1 MKALMVLIL
10 SLLLCQTS
18 FWPTSVQAE
27 ISQNLSQVAEIDLY
41 ATEVGQFA
49 QADGLD
55 PADRSDAWLNA
66 TYALGGSA
74 LSNGLIVLS
83 IVIMSLALSAI
94 SPDSEEYLNISGA
107 GSLMLLS
114 LSAAGTPLLMHLW
127 SSEAKAELFSASLIG
142 SVAASSVVLIL
153 MTPFYFLFNQGD
165 VNGTFWTILPTAFI
179 TALLLQALGS
189 AWGHELG
196 DNWRVQASEQ
206 GLVFAWH
213 WRF

>member
-1 MKALMVLIL
+1 MLILIL
-10 SLLLCQTS
+10 SLLLCQAS
-18 FWPTSVQAE
+18 LWPSSAQAE
-27 ISQNLSQVAEIDLY
+27 ISQNLIQVAEINMLP
-41 ATEVGQFA
+41 AEVVPLA
-49 QADGLD
+49 QAVGLD

-83 IVIMSLALSAI
+83 IAIMSLALAAI
-94 SPDSEEYLNISGA
+94 SPDSEDYLNISGA
-107 GSLMLLS
+107 GSVMLLS

-127 SSEAKAELFSASLIG
+127 SPEAKAELFSASLIG

-153 MTPFYFLFNQGD
+153 MAPFYVLFNQGD
-165 VNGTFWTILPTAFI
+165 VSGTFWTILPTAFI

-189 AWGHELG
+189 AWGHELA